1 MKKYTYC
8 FGCDGKFGGS
18 DGIASARRSSYFD
31 LADDPE
37 VSSEDLSAIEHFYA
51 WNRKPLTTPL
61 CWDCSLF
68 RVLGYSMKY
77 DDKGINQSDQTMC
90 GYPISIDL
98 WSLPLGDSP
107 DPELTWCPSEN

>member
-1 MKKYTYC
+1 MTFRKRALYVNYLKIYYSYYVYTMKKYTYC

-51 WNRKPLTTPL
+51 WNRKPLTTPRKRCKL
-61 CWDCSLF
+61 EMHLHTV
-68 RVLGYSMKY
+68 R
-77 DDKGINQSDQTMC
+77 KGMYHLSD
-90 GYPISIDL
+90 
-98 WSLPLGDSP
+98 
-107 DPELTWCPSEN
+107 

>member
-1 MKKYTYC
+1 MKKYAYC
-8 FGCDGKFGGS
+8 FCCDGKFGA

-31 LADDPE
+31 LIDGPD
-37 VSSEDLSAIEHFYA
+37 VSYEDLLAIKHFRT

-77 DDKGINQSDQTMC
+77 DDKRND
-90 GYPISIDL
+90 
-98 WSLPLGDSP
+98 
-107 DPELTWCPSEN
+107 

>member
-37 VSSEDLSAIEHFYA
+37 VSSEDLSAIEHFYT
-51 WNRKPLTTPL
+51 WNRKPLTTPHFVWTVL
-61 CWDCSLF
+61 FFVYWDT
-68 RVLGYSMKY
+68 V
-77 DDKGINQSDQTMC
+77 
-90 GYPISIDL
+90 
-98 WSLPLGDSP
+98 
-107 DPELTWCPSEN
+107 

>member
-8 FGCDGKFGGS
+8 FGCDGKFGAS

-31 LADDPE
+31 LTDDPE
-37 VSSEDLSAIEHFYA
+37 MSSEDLSAIEHFYA

-61 CWDCSLF
+61 CWDCSLY

-77 DDKGINQSDQTMC
+77 DDKRND
-90 GYPISIDL
+90 
-98 WSLPLGDSP
+98 
-107 DPELTWCPSEN
+107 